1 MKGKSF
7 SNRLSWRII
16 GIVSVICILAQVAV
30 YSAYRSW
37 QDSPWLHVVM
47 PCIGVASLAAI
58 FFACRTVI
66 NSITDP
72 IRKLSEAALKMAKG
86 DFNALLPE
94 IKSEDEMRRLHDSFQ
109 TMQNSLTDYIEE
121 LKTTTAI
128 NERIRSDIDLARKIQ
143 NGMLRKEF
151 PPFLYA
157 LLNPARKVGGDLYDY
172 TVNDNKLYFA
182 IGDVS
187 GKGVAASLM
196 MAITRVMLRFVV
208 SEGDPLDETLRRIN
222 DTFSEANEMGMFVT
236 LFVAR
241 VDLTTGHMDYC
252 NAGHNPVL
260 VIPPDGEPYF
270 LRCKANIAVGLM
282 KEFKYEAEQ
291 IDLPQGTRIV
301 AYTDGV
307 TEAERADLD
316 QYGEERLL
324 DWAGTIKGEELEEKE
339 VVENLSDS
347 VKAFV
352 EGNPQNDD
360 ITIVSLTIPVGT
372 DLRVS
377 PSPVGPS
384 DVEQTVEHSDTS
396 AAKMIKKRFNPITDK
411 SSEIVAYLMAS
422 PNMPSDP
429 DLRFKIELSVEE
441 AVENVV
447 RYAYE
452 GGIGWLEAGTSFD
465 NESLVLTIELRDA
478 GVPFNP
484 LEKDDPDITLSANER
499 PVGGLGIYLC
509 KQMMDSISYRYED
522 GNNVLIMKKKV

>member
-30 YSAYRSW
+30 YIAYTSL

-47 PCIGVASLAAI
+47 LCIGVASLAAI

-72 IRKLSEAALKMAKG
+72 IRKLSDAALKMAKG

-94 IKSEDEMRRLHDSFQ
+94 IKSEDEMRLLHDSFQ
-109 TMQNSLTDYIEE
+109 TMQNSLTDYIDE

-151 PPFLYA
+151 PPYLYA

-282 KEFKYEAEQ
+282 KEFRYEAEQ

-307 TEAERADLD
+307 TEAERADLN

-324 DWAGTIKGEELEEKE
+324 VWAKTIKDEELEEKE
-339 VVENLSDS
+339 VVGNLSDS

-352 EGNPQNDD
+352 GDNPQNDD
-360 ITIVSLTIPVGT
+360 ITILSLKLPASPVGT
-372 DLRVS
+372 V
-377 PSPVGPS
+377 
-384 DVEQTVEHSDTS
+384 DVKQEVETP
-396 AAKMIKKRFNPITDK
+396 AVKMIKKRFNPITDR

-484 LEKDDPDITLSANER
+484 LEKDDPDITLAANER